1 MKLYKRLA
9 IIVGIGLIGGIL
21 VVELPHAAR
30 IAHDPLVVEMSDID
44 LAKNAD
50 QVVSG
55 TITKKLNTVREVG
68 ADGEDM
74 VYTRWQVRTTRTV
87 KGTHGQTVN
96 VRIPGGRY
104 LSTIVEVEDQPDF
117 SVGQSVMLFL
127 GKRDDW
133 KGDYRLVGEFQGA
146 FRLEG
151 TGVSQ
156 EAVQSE
162 TGRRVKAS
170 VLEQVAI
177 DSK

>member
-1 MKLYKRLA
+1 MKLNKRLA
-9 IIVGIGLIGGIL
+9 MIVGVGVIGGIL

-50 QVVSG
+50 QVISG
-55 TITKKLNTVREVG
+55 TIIKKLNTVREVG

-74 VYTRWQVRTTRTV
+74 VYTRWQIRTVRTV

-104 LSTIVEVEDQPDF
+104 FSTIVEVEDQPDF

-133 KGDYRLVGEFQGA
+133 KGDYRLIGEFQGS

-151 TGVSQ
+151 SGVSE

-162 TGRRVKAS
+162 TERRVKTS
-170 VLEQVAI
+170 VLEQAVL